1 MIDPYPLHAT
11 LRDLGPV
18 VRLRKYDC
26 WGVTRYEGEAIAEL
40 EGEILLTELARSVR
54 GIAAVSE
61 PTVHL
66 NNSLRSFAHIP
77 LRLTAA

>member
-1 MIDPYPLHAT
+1 L
-11 LRDLGPV
+11 
-18 VRLRKYDC
+18 
-26 WGVTRYEGEAIAEL
+26 GVTRYEGEALAEL
-40 EGEILLTELARSVR
+40 EGEFRLTELARRVR
-54 GIAAVSE
+54 EIAAVGE